1 MHEAVPRARA
11 EPLLT
16 GVARGT
22 RRGETVQVQAP
33 AAVLDLDA
41 AVRRGDENPFFQRRR
56 VVGLRAVYA
65 LGELKA
71 RVEATPRCM
80 IRYLLTVVPC
90 IADALA
96 GREKLAATPAAA
108 MTVMT
113 ACSSPRLRMATSL
126 ASADGRRQAA

>member
-71 RVEATPRCM
+71 RVEANAP
-80 IRYLLTVVPC
+80 LHDPVLSHGGPVH
-90 IADALA
+90 
-96 GREKLAATPAAA
+96 
-108 MTVMT
+108 
-113 ACSSPRLRMATSL
+113 
-126 ASADGRRQAA
+126 GRRAVGKGETGGYARG